1 MPGSDALALH
11 SRSPASKESV
21 SHGAFPNARRC
32 VVFANYR
39 GQTRRQPAFFFPTLH
54 SKYHQHNQ
62 PFKQE
67 KDSTAPGSHNHT
79 EIHHLSP
86 LQPRIHARSKKPT
99 SNPLQTYQ
107 THRSTRLHL
116 PSPTLIPNHLHQIT
130 IPGTMPPPSPSP
142 SLSLS
147 LSHHSLLTSHASLF
161 LPSHSL
167 AAMQSASHPTRR
179 VTAWCTQRVCRPR

>member
-32 VVFANYR
+32 VCQLQRPN
-39 GQTRRQPAFFFPTLH
+39 QTATRLLFSHPAFKIPSAQSTIQTGKRLH
-54 SKYHQHNQ
+54 SSWFPSPHRD
-62 PFKQE
+62 P
-67 KDSTAPGSHNHT
+67 PP
-79 EIHHLSP
+79 LSP
-86 LQPRIHARSKKPT
+86 PTSDPRPIQKPT